1 MLRSMFLAAPVLARG
16 ASWKCPVGSA
26 RCAVSEDAAASW
38 SAAALCRF
46 AIYAQKT
53 VLTLLAPKPKRQR
66 AGALQKLRHVVA
78 PPRGR
83 CADAPRSTAL
93 SHMSL
98 PAGGLKGYEQE
109 MARRYESNRA
119 SVVSAQ

>member
-1 MLRSMFLAAPVLARG
+1 MELSVPGLEGCILEMPPSEVPGR
-16 ASWKCPVGSA
+16 
-26 RCAVSEDAAASW
+26 AVSEDAAASW

-66 AGALQKLRHVVA
+66 AAALQKLRHVVA

-83 CADAPRSTAL
+83 CADAPGLEWAGTEDL
-93 SHMSL
+93 S
-98 PAGGLKGYEQE
+98 
-109 MARRYESNRA
+109 RRTVRLA
-119 SVVSAQ
+119 